1 MALRDQPYL
10 PLYVQDF
17 LTDEKLALCS
27 AETTGVY
34 IRLMCILHKSKNYG
48 EITLISR
55 DKANKNQIENFAL
68 ILLKLMPYEYSVI
81 LDSLNELIDRGV
93 VYIDGDTLIQKRM
106 QKDGKISEV
115 RSLAGSM
122 GGRPAKNKKAKIKQN
137 QSKTESKIKANTEY
151 EYEYEYE
158 YEDAIV
164 NDDEDT
170 KYENIYKAVI
180 EHLNEKAGT
189 SYKHTS
195 KVTQTLIRSRQIEG
209 YTLPDFKKVIDNR
222 CCEWLGDNKMSQFLR
237 PSTLFGTKFESYLNK
252 PKDPNKSYDTDE
264 FFEAALKRS
273 YERTS

>member
-10 PLYVQDF
+10 PLYVQDY
-17 LTDEKLALCS
+17 LTDEKLNACS
-27 AETTGVY
+27 AATQGVY
-34 IRLMCILHKSKNYG
+34 IKIMCVLHKSDDYGAVLIKQKNNICSNG
-48 EITLISR
+48 IQDFVNWFVRQLPFTEAEIES
-55 DKANKNQIENFAL
+55 AL
-68 ILLKLMPYEYSVI
+68 T
-81 LDSLNELIDRGV
+81 ELIEEKV
-93 VYIDGDTLIQKRM
+93 LTIDGDKLYQRRM
-106 QKDGKISEV
+106 VKDGDISIKRVKAVSQTKQV
-115 RSLAGSM
+115 RD
-122 GGRPAKNKKAKIKQN
+122 KKSRTNNHDFDITKRGTKVEQ
-137 QSKTESKIKANTEY
+137 NTEY
-151 EYEYEYE
+151 ENE

-195 KVTQTLIRSRQIEG
+195 KATQTLIRSRQKEG

-252 PKDPNKSYDTDE
+252 PKDPNKSYDTDQ